1 MKKTTTLCLVIS
13 LMLGTGATAQADWGR
28 RDGYNRPHQQDYG
41 RHYDHGYRSS
51 RGWGGPAALLAITG
65 LAIGAAVYSQ
75 ANAAPVYAAPVY
87 IPPPRQ
93 VEAAPASGN
102 WYYCGS
108 SGQYYPYV
116 RYCDEGWQSV
126 MPPRQ

>member
-1 MKKTTTLCLVIS
+1 MKKTTTLCLAIS
-13 LMLGTGATAQADWGR
+13 LMLGTVATAQADKGR
-28 RDGYNRPHQQDYG
+28 NDGYRPHQQDYG
-41 RHYDHGYRSS
+41 RHYDQGYRSN

-65 LAIGAAVYSQ
+65 LAIGAAVFSQ

-87 IPPPRQ
+87 SPPPRQ
-93 VEAAPASGN
+93 VQAAPAAGN